1 MGACAAGH
9 ASYALA
15 PACSR
20 DASPAEIVLEGAV
33 SPGDENEEGPFGE
46 YPGDVV
52 SGTNT
57 RPVFPLTVLTYRQ

>member
-1 MGACAAGH
+1 M
-9 ASYALA
+9 L
-15 PACSR
+15 R